1 MTFLTVFP
9 FVQVKSIL
17 DPCDDN
23 NVNSGD
29 DGMSVDNESGQDSDF
44 SDTEVN
50 HDDIFVFA
58 MALISD
64 LVCY

>member
-1 MTFLTVFP
+1 MTFLTVLP
-9 FVQVKSIL
+9 FVQVKSVL

-29 DGMSVDNESGQDSDF
+29 DGMSVDIESDQDGDF

-50 HDDIFVFA
+50 HDDIFILA
-58 MALISD
+58 MVLISD